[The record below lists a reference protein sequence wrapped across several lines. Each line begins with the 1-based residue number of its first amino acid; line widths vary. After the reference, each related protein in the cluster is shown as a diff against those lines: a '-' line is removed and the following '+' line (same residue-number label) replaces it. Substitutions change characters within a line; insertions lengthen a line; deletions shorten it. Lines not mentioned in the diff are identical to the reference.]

1 MKQATAVNQQVN
13 YQHGPGWD
21 NLGQKMR
28 FLRVTRPEKSLHFW
42 FVNTELN
49 LHF

>member
-1 MKQATAVNQQVN
+1 MKQVIVTNQQVN
-13 YQHGPGWD
+13 TIGWD
-21 NLGQKMR
+21 KLVQCGTKIC
-28 FLRVTRPEKSLHFW
+28 VTRPEKSLHFW